1 MSNTGKKILI
11 LGIVIAIAIAGI
23 LAFYPTIVAPPTDVP
38 VNNLHKSS
46 LEANINGFSDTE
58 NTISMILFIMWSL
71 TNLACTRV
79 KDL

>member
-38 VNNLHKSS
+38 VNKSTQV
-46 LEANINGFSDTE
+46 F
-58 NTISMILFIMWSL
+58 
-71 TNLACTRV
+71 TRS
-79 KDL
+79 